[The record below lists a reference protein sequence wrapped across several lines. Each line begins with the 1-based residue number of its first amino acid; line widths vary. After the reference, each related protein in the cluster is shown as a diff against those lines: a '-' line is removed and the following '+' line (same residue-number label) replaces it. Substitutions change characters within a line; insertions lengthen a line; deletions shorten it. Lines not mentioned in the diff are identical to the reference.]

1 MRAAQVGEGRGREL
15 YEAAEALAR
24 EDEQVS
30 LLERHR
36 VHRAR
41 LHTEDGAL
49 THVGGSE
56 AWYADSSSG
65 SPSGSPSNS
74 SDADAATDDDGS
86 SSPQLLLDEELEP
99 LTAANL
105 KGRAVLIPREYW
117 SDEPCTEYGG
127 DGWRGKIDKVD
138 LQKRAVGVRQDGIRH
153 WFELNVV
160 LTWRPV
166 R

>member
-1 MRAAQVGEGRGREL
+1 
-15 YEAAEALAR
+15 
-24 EDEQVS
+24 
-30 LLERHR
+30 
-36 VHRAR
+36 
-41 LHTEDGAL
+41 
-49 THVGGSE
+49 
-56 AWYADSSSG
+56 
-65 SPSGSPSNS
+65 
-74 SDADAATDDDGS
+74 
-86 SSPQLLLDEELEP
+86 
-99 LTAANL
+99 
-105 KGRAVLIPREYW
+105 VLIPREYW